1 MEVKAMSRKRNQ
13 VTVLL
18 DFEEFNRFEV
28 YCERRGY
35 KKSTLIARLI
45 REHMDAEKF
54 SVQLDLPFRRGAEA
68 AKPFG
73 REGR

>member
-1 MEVKAMSRKRNQ
+1 MSRKRNQ

-18 DFEEFNRFEV
+18 DPEEFNRFEA
-28 YCERRGY
+28 YCERRGF

-54 SVQLDLPFRRGAEA
+54 AIQLDMPFRRSATVKSSPGQKE
-68 AKPFG
+68 
-73 REGR
+73 EE